1 MLESLRKKK
10 ETEMQVKMLE
20 NRIRRLKDEETL
32 LKSKET
38 TQRRQI
44 EQILRIRRQAQA
56 EKEAQIKRKEEIM
69 REIEEKKAKISK
81 VKQVIHVGIVR
92 SVRRKQYEIQRVV
105 NELREERKLRSLQI
119 HENKEKEVAQ
129 NQIIAKQCQSQV
141 PASPYRQLDERRKK
155 LLREQR
161 H

>member
-56 EKEAQIKRKEEIM
+56 EKEAQMKRKEEIM
-69 REIEEKKAKISK
+69 KEIEEKKAKISK

-119 HENKEKEVAQ
+119 HENKEKEVA
-129 NQIIAKQCQSQV
+129 
-141 PASPYRQLDERRKK
+141 
-155 LLREQR
+155 
-161 H
+161 

>member
-56 EKEAQIKRKEEIM
+56 EKEA
-69 REIEEKKAKISK
+69 
-81 VKQVIHVGIVR
+81 
-92 SVRRKQYEIQRVV
+92 
-105 NELREERKLRSLQI
+105 
-119 HENKEKEVAQ
+119 
-129 NQIIAKQCQSQV
+129 
-141 PASPYRQLDERRKK
+141 
-155 LLREQR
+155 
-161 H
+161 